1 MSLHTKLREL
11 FLLDQQVRGM
21 RARLDAATVRE
32 NALRGKLDRLAQ
44 QRNEL
49 AEQHKL
55 VQAKAAGLEHQAR
68 DVETR
73 IARLREQMNSVKN
86 NKEYSALL
94 IEVNTIKLEKGK
106 LEDEALDQMAKVETL
121 AQELKQFDAQV
132 GEQEKLVA
140 LAKAEVAAAK
150 AEVGTQLDELRQK
163 RDAAEQEVP
172 QESRA
177 QFNRVAVAHDGETMA
192 PVIEESRRHLE
203 YSCGGCYMS
212 IPVERVN
219 ALTKNDDQV
228 VICPSCGRILY
239 LDQELKASMGLA

>member
-1 MSLHTKLREL
+1 MSLQAKLREL

-21 RARLDAATVRE
+21 SARRDAALTRQK
-32 NALRGKLDRLAQ
+32 ALQGKLDRLQQ
-44 QRNEL
+44 QRREL

-55 VQAKAAGLEHQAR
+55 GQAKAAGLEHQAR

-73 IARLREQMNSVKN
+73 IARLREQMNNVKN

-94 IEVNTIKLEKGK
+94 VEVNTIKLEKGK
-106 LEDEALDQMAKVETL
+106 LEDQALEQMGKVETL
-121 AQELKQFDAQV
+121 GQELKGFDDKVA
-132 GEQEKLVA
+132 EQEKLTA
-140 LAKAEVAAAK
+140 LAKAEVAAAE
-150 AEVGTQLDELRQK
+150 AEVGGQLVELKQK
-163 RDAAEQEVP
+163 RDLAEQEVP
-172 QESRA
+172 EEARA
-177 QFNRVAVAHDGETMA
+177 QFNRVATAHDGETMA

-219 ALTKNDDQV
+219 ALTRGGDQV

-239 LDQELKASMGLA
+239 LDSELKASMGLK